1 MLGFYP
7 NPNQLTLAF
16 QVFEDMQNRGM
27 RGDGC
32 SYATL
37 ITCCE
42 RAKDWRKAEEARAG
56 PDCRRRPIC

>member
-1 MLGFYP
+1 MC
-7 NPNQLTLAF
+7 TF

-27 RGDGC
+27 RGDVC

-42 RAKDWRKAEEARAG
+42 RARDWRKAEEARACPRSFLFEG
-56 PDCRRRPIC
+56 FKAFNKT